1 VTARAKVF
9 RWRAIVPLSLFVVLL
24 ALAAF
29 LLKDRMV
36 KRGVERTGEYLVG
49 AKVDLAAADVRLG
62 EGAISL
68 RGLQVANPDAPMTN
82 LLEAEEIVLDLR
94 VEPLLEKKLHID
106 TIAVRGVRFGTPR
119 ETSGAL
125 KNPPAGG
132 GRIRREIDAW
142 ASQIVV
148 PPLSLEGLGRAIDV
162 AAVQAES
169 LRTIQEA
176 RHARALADS
185 MLTSWDASLTALDP
199 RPKIDSARAL
209 VEQLRVAD
217 PARLGVAGVTR
228 LAGDARQTLQAVGG
242 LKGQVAALDSTARRG
257 LGEATAQL
265 AALADAQSADYAR
278 ALGLLRLPS
287 LEGPQLSPAIFGDAA
302 LNWIRPVLY
311 WVRIAEQYLP
321 PGLDP
326 RRYSGPQRARAAGTT
341 VVFPGERATPRFL
354 VNFAEAGL
362 QLGGTGVAAGDYQA
376 RVTGLSSAPALTGQP
391 IELLV
396 GRSAAVRGP
405 TDARIFALLDHARAP
420 IRDSLDVVLSGI
432 GLPSLD
438 LAPLGARLALGAGTT
453 TLRLRRSGDQ
463 IEARW
468 QWRTPNASWERLAG
482 GAAPAD
488 SAPIGTRAWA
498 EALLWQAIADV
509 RDVSIDVRLA
519 GDIRRPSLGVSSNV
533 GDVVAQSLR
542 RAVGEQ
548 VERAE
553 REVRAQVDALIAAEV
568 ARADAGVAAL
578 GAAVSER
585 IGPQLAEL
593 VDVEALLQDEIR
605 RLTRRLP
612 GGITIP

>member
-1 VTARAKVF
+1 VTARAKLF
-9 RWRAIVPLSLFVVLL
+9 RWRAIVPLSLFLALL
-24 ALAAF
+24 VLAAF
-29 LLKDRMV
+29 LLKDRVV
-36 KRGVERTGEYLVG
+36 KRAVERTGEYLVG

-62 EGAISL
+62 EGAVSL

-82 LLEAEEIVLDLR
+82 LVEADEIVLDLQ

-106 TIAVRGVRFGTPR
+106 TIAVRGVKFGTPR

-125 KNPPAGG
+125 ANPPEGS

-169 LRTIQEA
+169 LHTIQEA

-185 MLTSWDASLTALDP
+185 MLGSWDAQLTALDP

-209 VEQLRVAD
+209 VARLRAAD
-217 PARLGVAGVTR
+217 PARLGVAGVTQ
-228 LAGDARQTLQAVGG
+228 LAGDARQTLQAVSG
-242 LKGQVAALDSTARRG
+242 LKGQVAALDSTAR
-257 LGEATAQL
+257 LGVGQATAQL
-265 AALADAQSADYAR
+265 TALADAQSADVGR
-278 ALGLLRLPS
+278 ALGMLHLPS
-287 LEGPQLSPAIFGDAA
+287 LEGPQLSPAIFGQAA
-302 LNWIRPVLY
+302 LVWIRPVLY

-326 RRYSGPQRARAAGTT
+326 RRYSGPQRARASGTT

-362 QLGGTGVAAGDYQA
+362 QVGGTGVAAGDYRA
-376 RVTGLSSAPALTGQP
+376 RVTGLSSAPALTGVP
-391 IELLV
+391 MELLV
-396 GRSAAVRGP
+396 GRSGAARGP

-438 LAPLGARLALGAGTT
+438 LGPLGARLNLGAGTT
-453 TLRLRRSGDQ
+453 SLRLQRTGDQ

-468 QWRTPNASWERLAG
+468 QWRTPNATWERLS
-482 GAAPAD
+482 GAPTAVD
-488 SAPIGTRAWA
+488 SASIGTRAWA
-498 EALLWQAIADV
+498 EALLWQAVADI

-533 GDVVAQSLR
+533 GEVVAQSLR
-542 RAVGEQ
+542 RAVGQQ
-548 VERAE
+548 VARAE
-553 REVRAQVDALIAAEV
+553 REVRAQVDALVADEV
-568 ARADAGVAAL
+568 ARANAGVTAL
-578 GAAVSER
+578 GAAVTER
-585 IGPQLAEL
+585 IGPQLTEL
-593 VDVEALLQDEIR
+593 VDVESLLQEEIR

-612 GGITIP
+612 GGITLP